1 MPGLISRTVRVLS
14 LLALFAILAPP
25 QAMAGQDGQ
34 KIYED
39 RCGMC
44 HDLPDPNKPPPEG
57 KGHWKERLDQMAPNA
72 GLSRKEKAAVLAFL
86 QSHEKGASNMVSFAQ
101 EKQLFEKKCSLC
113 HTIDRVFRIPLTD
126 ESRAHIIKRMQE
138 RAPDW
143 ITGEQAKEIMEYLSQ
158 AGDKTPEHTP
168 RAGPGKGEKAGDG
181 AAALFRQ
188 RCSACHTLERV
199 YLKLEKDPATAWMH
213 IASRMQKKAPEWL
226 TNDEARKIAEYL
238 KTLKPVGGVS
248 E

>member
-1 MPGLISRTVRVLS
+1 MPREVSRLASVLLLTGLAVS
-14 LLALFAILAPP
+14 LWCSPVFAAR
-25 QAMAGQDGQ
+25 DGQ

-44 HDLPDPNKPPPEG
+44 HDLPDPDKPPPEG
-57 KGHWKERLDQMAPNA
+57 KGHWKERLDLMAPNA
-72 GLSRKEKAAVLAFL
+72 GLSNKEKAAVLEFL
-86 QSHEKGASNMVSFAQ
+86 QSHEKGASSMVSFAQ
-101 EKQLFEKKCSLC
+101 EQQVFEKKCSLC

-126 ESRAHIIKRMQE
+126 ESRAHIVKRMQE

-143 ITGEQAKEIMEYLSQ
+143 ITGEEAHEILEYLGK
-158 AGDKTPEHTP
+158 AGNKAPHKIP
-168 RAGPGKGEKAGDG
+168 RAGPVEGENAGDG

-213 IASRMQKKAPEWL
+213 IVSRMQKKSPEWL
-226 TNDEARKIAEYL
+226 TSDEAQKIAEYL
-238 KTLKPVGGVS
+238 KSLKPVGGAG